1 MESLVNVNTNTDAHT
16 ASDVARSWLGSARS
30 YGAMKYLRCKSK
42 QSSTRKRWG
51 EGVRGGVGVLCKLS
65 ANRHAQVELIKGESQ
80 TVDCGYSLV
89 VKLCVVMH
97 SVSGLC

>member
-42 QSSTRKRWG
+42 QSSTLKRWG
-51 EGVRGGVGVLCKLS
+51 EGVRVGAGGHS
-65 ANRHAQVELIKGESQ
+65 AVCEQ
-80 TVDCGYSLV
+80 TRTV
-89 VKLCVVMH
+89 
-97 SVSGLC
+97 